1 MRNLYIIFFSLAT
14 SFSYGQQ
21 INSIT
26 TLSTPNCNGPGAF
39 EQVEL
44 DLSGLDPNINYEVIA
59 YTGSTFV
66 GLATSVAVS
75 SNGTATLHIQ
85 ILIKRGYVN
94 LFKDKVPALQTYWSR
109 GWN

>member
-1 MRNLYIIFFSLAT
+1 MKNLYIIFFSLIT

-66 GLATSVAVS
+66 GLATSVAV
-75 SNGTATLHIQ
+75 GVQMVLLLLHIQ
-85 ILIKRGYVN
+85 ILIKQGYMN
-94 LFKDKVPALQTYWSR
+94 FICMIAI
-109 GWN
+109 